1 MGWGILAVSLIGV
14 FISFVILQE
23 TFAQR
28 HWRGLVRNGD
38 TWAIK
43 TLVEQEIERWR
54 EMRVPKGVAASL
66 WHGIQTAEVASVGR
80 DFINLICSAEGEYR
94 IVEGRRQE
102 VSSPLD
108 EGMKLAAALLE
119 RLFYD
124 VPNVRLHTVR
134 VDVYT
139 TFRSEDGTPE
149 QRCILTT
156 LAERPDADRL
166 PWDDLLPREI
176 ISRFES
182 RYQVNEHGAA
192 LPIDPGPPLRD
203 EEDEPATEQTADSV
217 AVEQPP
223 EALPDP
229 SSMARTRQ

>member
-1 MGWGILAVSLIGV
+1 VGWGIIGISFFGL

-28 HWRGLVRNGD
+28 HWRGLVQRGD
-38 TWAIK
+38 KWAIK

-54 EMRVPKGVAASL
+54 EMRVPKGTNASL

-80 DFINLICSAEGEYR
+80 DFINMIASAEGEHR
-94 IVEGRRQE
+94 VVEGTRQE

-124 VPNVRLHTVR
+124 VPNVRLAEIR

-139 TFRSEDGTPE
+139 TFRREDGVPE

-156 LAERPDADRL
+156 RAERPDADRL
-166 PWDDLLPREI
+166 PWDDLRASEI
-176 ISRFES
+176 MNRFES
-182 RYQVNEHGAA
+182 RFHRGENGVA
-192 LPIDPGPPLRD
+192 LPIDPGPPLSAP
-203 EEDEPATEQTADSV
+203 EDDDISAGETAAD
-217 AVEQPP
+217 VEQPAP
-223 EALPDP
+223 ALPQ
-229 SSMARTRQ
+229 AAGRKIAG